1 MTHTSLG
8 ESDAGAREFGKIP
21 DYVTPGN
28 RKRLLEL
35 SLPNE
40 KEISPVE
47 CSEYL
52 IRHWLETI
60 EDGNPLYND
69 REYARSR
76 GFRDIIAQPGMNICT
91 LVMPYRWPMIEFHK
105 TRQLLHFEVKE
116 LLELPVGILANY
128 ETFFYRPVEIG
139 DRLSTTGRLVEIS
152 DFKRTRLGDG
162 YFTRLETNYYNQRDE
177 MVSCARTNLFSYGGR
192 ARPGQE
198 HGEDQAKVAEALQKR
213 ATPSTLEDQ
222 APMEPP
228 QGDWLKG
235 GWHNATEE
243 MLESWRTGWQ
253 GREPANTRWNEVKVG
268 DAMPPLL
275 MPITVTR
282 CVFMASAS
290 RDFAPQ
296 HHNTWY
302 CHNKSR
308 TREMF
313 LGTHFNL
320 GMLSRFMT
328 DYGGPLSTVRRI
340 QLQMKRTIGAGEDY
354 MMSGVI
360 TRKWE
365 ADGEKLVDMDIR
377 IDTDLGPAY
386 TCSGTLALP

>member
-1 MTHTSLG
+1 
-8 ESDAGAREFGKIP
+8 
-21 DYVTPGN
+21 
-28 RKRLLEL
+28 
-35 SLPNE
+35 
-40 KEISPVE
+40 
-47 CSEYL
+47 
-52 IRHWLETI
+52 
-60 EDGNPLYND
+60 
-69 REYARSR
+69 
-76 GFRDIIAQPGMNICT
+76 
-91 LVMPYRWPMIEFHK
+91 MPYRWPMAQFHK
-105 TRQLLHFEVKE
+105 TRQLLHFEVTE
-116 LLELPVGILANY
+116 LLELPVGILAKY

-139 DRLSTTGRLVEIS
+139 DRLSTSGRLVEIS
-152 DFKRTRLGDG
+152 DFTRTRLGER
-162 YFTRLETNYYNQRDE
+162 YFTKLETDYFNQRDE
-177 MVSCARTNLFSYGGR
+177 LVSRAHTNLFSYGGQIR
-192 ARPGQE
+192 AGHHRE
-198 HGEDQAKVAEALQKR
+198 EDAVKASEAAQKR
-213 ATPSTLEDQ
+213 ATPSTIDDQ

-228 QGDWLKG
+228 SGNWLNG
-235 GWHNATEE
+235 GWHNGTEE

-253 GREPANTRWNEVKVG
+253 GKAPADTRWDDVTVG

-360 TRKWE
+360 TNKWE
-365 ADGEKLVDMDIR
+365 EGGEKLVDMDIS
-377 IDTDLGPAY
+377 INTELGPAY
-386 TCSGTLALP
+386 SCSGTLALP